1 MEGWWLA
8 VSAVIG
14 GVVGYAWARL
24 QALARIKA
32 GDVERQLLDDQLRNC
47 QQAQHAAEQAREELQ
62 QQVADLRVSLAT
74 AQLQQE
80 QERSKLEEQ
89 KQAFQTLRDQW
100 YRDFENL
107 ANRIFEVTRNQITE
121 QNRTQLESVFKPLQE
136 RISSFQEE
144 VRKAYDME
152 LRDKIS
158 LREEVRKLY
167 DLSQRLSTDT
177 ENLSRALKGDTKVQ
191 GQWGEVVLERILE
204 HSGLQADINYRLQQ
218 STVNAD
224 GTTIRPDV
232 IVCLPDNKH
241 LIIDSKVSLLH
252 YQQSVAALSDE
263 ERMAFLKQHVQS
275 MRRHVKELSEKK
287 YFTAEG
293 ILTPDFVL
301 MFVPLEP
308 AFMEAVRMDPR
319 LFEEAWEKR
328 IVIVSPSLLLASL
341 RTVASVWKIENQ
353 NRNAKEIARL
363 SGQLYDKLV
372 LALQGLEKAGE
383 SFRKAQEQHEE
394 SMKRL
399 YTGRNNAVDLAE
411 KIKSLGA
418 STTKELPPT
427 YFGTDSDS

>member
-1 MEGWWLA
+1 MEGWLFA
-8 VSAVIG
+8 LSALIG
-14 GVVGYAWARL
+14 GAIGYVWARM
-24 QALARIKA
+24 QALVRIRA
-32 GDVERQLLDDQLRNC
+32 GEVERQLLDERLRNC
-47 QQAQHAAEQAREELQ
+47 QQAQLAAEQAREELQ
-62 QQVADLRVSLAT
+62 QQVANLRVSLAT

-89 KQAFQTLRDQW
+89 KQAVQTLRDQL

-107 ANRIFEVTRNQITE
+107 ANRIFEVTRHQITE
-121 QNRTQLESVFKPLQE
+121 QNRTQLESVVKPLQE
-136 RISSFQEE
+136 RIASFQEE
-144 VRKAYDME
+144 VRKAYDIE

-218 STVNAD
+218 STVNAE

-232 IVCLPDNKH
+232 IVYLPDNKH
-241 LIIDSKVSLLH
+241 LIIDSKVSLLD
-252 YQQSVAALSDE
+252 YQRAVAALSDE
-263 ERMAFLKQHVQS
+263 ERVAFLKQHVQS

-293 ILTPDFVL
+293 ILSPDFVL

-383 SFRKAQEQHEE
+383 SFLKAQQQHEE

-399 YTGRNNAVDLAE
+399 YTGRNSAVDLAE

-418 STTKELPPT
+418 STTRELPQT
-427 YFGTDSDS
+427 YLGTDSDS